1 MRWLLTTVVL
11 LVLFYPS
18 SGLTQTVCG
27 PQDYDSKQAP
37 NFDCP
42 GPEEEALVP
51 RLNPPP
57 SIPVHQGKV
66 VEAPWDGALVHRDRL
81 VALGLKIKALRRL
94 RWADRLYIAERYRIE
109 IEHARATGTIR
120 EALLEEQAEYHRERA
135 TAAERS
141 ARRASAW
148 YRSWWFGF
156 LSGTLVS
163 AALVALA
170 AYVVTAI

>member
-1 MRWLLTTVVL
+1 MKRLTTVVL
-11 LVLFYPS
+11 LVALYPS
-18 SGLTQTVCG
+18 QGLTQTVCG

-37 NFDCP
+37 DFDCP
-42 GPEEEALVP
+42 SPEEEALIP

-81 VALGLKIKALRRL
+81 VEYGLKLKALRRL

-109 IEHARATGTIR
+109 IEHVRETATIR
-120 EALLEEQAEYHRERA
+120 EGLLEEQAEYYSEQA
-135 TAAERS
+135 LAAERRARS
-141 ARRASAW
+141 ATAW